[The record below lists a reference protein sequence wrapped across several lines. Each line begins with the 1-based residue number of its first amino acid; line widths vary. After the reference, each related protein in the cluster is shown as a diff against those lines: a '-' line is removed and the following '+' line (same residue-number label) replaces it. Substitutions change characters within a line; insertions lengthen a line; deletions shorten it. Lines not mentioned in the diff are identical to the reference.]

1 MTKSYTTTL
10 GLLASVL
17 VAPALSAQY
26 KPSEHQYR
34 VVQEVQ
40 AKQTMQG
47 QTQETNASTLQL
59 LSVKLTPA
67 GQGLGFTLTVD
78 SAATEATGAAAAQQ
92 AAANAELQK
101 MKGASVTG
109 TASPLGEMTG
119 LAASDTSSS
128 AAQQL
133 VMGAKGFLPRLP
145 AGGLK
150 AGATWNDSV
159 TNSFNNQ
166 GIDGKTT
173 VISKHTVAGDTTIAG
188 RPAWKLVQTGDVKM
202 SGGGMTQGTE
212 VSLTGTGKLS
222 GTAYVS
228 KDGTYLGGEQ
238 LLTQDMTID
247 VPAAGMSIPMQQ
259 RITTKVT
266 LNGGK

>member
-1 MTKSYTTTL
+1 MTKSYVTTL

-17 VAPALSAQY
+17 VAPSLSAQY
-26 KPSEHQYR
+26 KPGEHQYR
-34 VVQEVQ
+34 VVQQVQ

-47 QTQETNASTLQL
+47 QTQETTASTLQL

-92 AAANAELQK
+92 ATANAELQK
-101 MKGASVTG
+101 MKGASVSG
-109 TASPLGEMTG
+109 TVTLLGETSA
-119 LAASDTSSS
+119 LTASDTGST
-128 AAQQL
+128 AQQL

-159 TNSFNNQ
+159 SNSFSNQ

-173 VISKHTVAGDTTIAG
+173 VVSRHTVAGDTTIAG
-188 RPAWKLVQTGDVKM
+188 RPAWKVVQTGDVKM
-202 SGGGMTQGTE
+202 SGGGMSQGTE
-212 VSLTGTGKLS
+212 VALTGTGKLS
-222 GTAYVS
+222 GTSFVS

-259 RITTKVT
+259 RITTTVT